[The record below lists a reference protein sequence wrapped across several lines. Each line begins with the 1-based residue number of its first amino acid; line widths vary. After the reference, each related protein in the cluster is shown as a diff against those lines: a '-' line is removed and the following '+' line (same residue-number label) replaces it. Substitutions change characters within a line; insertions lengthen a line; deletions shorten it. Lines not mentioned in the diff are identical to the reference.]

1 MTSIARVPAT
11 PAIVLGGGPAG
22 LATGI
27 ALAQIGM
34 PALLLERR
42 ALPHAKVCGEGL
54 MPTGLA
60 ALRELGVELP
70 ESAAVF
76 RGIRYVDASTGSSA
90 VAEFQE
96 GPGRGLPRRLLADR
110 LLETARGHADLLD
123 IRDRTLCDAIT
134 PLPDTGEWELRVGD
148 ERMRTKLLIGADGL
162 HSAVRRAATLERPP
176 GKRAPLR
183 WGARWHFE
191 LAPWTQGYV
200 EVRLAGQM
208 PGVECYLTPVG
219 PREVGVAFLWDRR
232 QWSPAGGARGL
243 LPGLLDCF
251 PEVRERVAGLTP
263 LDDGGAIGPLYQ
275 PVRGVTAPGVLL
287 LGDAAGYM
295 DAATGEGLSLA
306 FEQALALR
314 ESLVQRSVKL
324 SAKSINTARVLRS
337 YRREY
342 QRITANYRL
351 TTRLV
356 LWLGR
361 RPRLLRRVIAGLRA
375 SPRFFQHLLSVNM
388 NTRGFFAVSPIAL
401 LRFLKGALS
410 GPR

>member
-1 MTSIARVPAT
+1 MNLLERPAV
-11 PAIVLGGGPAG
+11 ILGGGPAG

-27 ALAQIGM
+27 ALAQSGV
-34 PALLLERR
+34 PAVLFERR

-60 ALRELGVELP
+60 ALRELGVRLP

-76 RGIRYVDASTGSSA
+76 RGIRYVDAGTGSAA

-96 GPGRGLPRRLLADR
+96 GPGRGLPRRILADR
-110 LLETARGHADLLD
+110 LLEAARAHADLLE

-134 PLPDTGEWELRVGD
+134 PLANTGEWELRVGD
-148 ERMRTKLLIGADGL
+148 EFQRTPLLIGADGL
-162 HSAVRRAATLERPP
+162 HSAVRRAATLERAP
-176 GKRAPLR
+176 GKRSPLR

-191 LAPWTQGYV
+191 LAPWTDELV
-200 EVRLAGQM
+200 EVRLAGSV
-208 PGVECYLTPVG
+208 PGVECYVTPVG
-219 PREVGVAFLWDRR
+219 PREVGVAFLWNRR
-232 QWSPAGGARGL
+232 QWSPDGGARGL

-251 PEVRERVAGLTP
+251 PEVRERLDGLGP

-275 PVRGVTAPGVLL
+275 PVRAVTAPGVML
-287 LGDAAGYM
+287 LGDAAGYI

-306 FEQALALR
+306 FEQAVALR
-314 ESLVQRSVKL
+314 DSLTR
-324 SAKSINTARVLRS
+324 ANTADDAPISPRTARRVLRR
-337 YRREY
+337 YRRDY
-342 QRITANYRL
+342 KRITANYRL

-388 NTRGFFAVSPIAL
+388 NTSGFFAVSPIAL
-401 LRFLKGALS
+401 VRFLTGALR